1 MYRNVSH
8 PYIDGDCENVVS
20 ASMCDITKKPFVLRL
35 NVMYWYLQMD
45 VAMQKGDQ
53 KAYAYSC
60 RTHSRV
66 CLTPTWNVI
75 NEKSNRIG
83 ENLITSKNFF

>member
-35 NVMYWYLQMD
+35 NVMDWYLKVIHVLD
-45 VAMQKGDQ
+45 KDGFSNAKGR
-53 KAYAYSC
+53 KK
-60 RTHSRV
+60 RM
-66 CLTPTWNVI
+66 
-75 NEKSNRIG
+75 RIAVG
-83 ENLITSKNFF
+83 HILEFV